1 MSITDIL
8 QLTPRTLEKLHS
20 EEEEDSFTIEAREV
34 FDLFDKDGDG
44 SIPTQEIGTAIRA
57 LGYYPREAEM
67 VLMEDVAEEIN
78 FDQFLQLIKREKLH
92 GLEDKETIV
101 AAFMTICPQTDGKL
115 NYSDFEAI
123 LKRKTGEELQ
133 QDEISIIQKSL
144 NSIKQRDN
152 TMAMDDFLTQ
162 LLNGLGFGEKKSD
175 DQKNGEGDNESDIS
189 QFSFDSYQ

>member
-1 MSITDIL
+1 
-8 QLTPRTLEKLHS
+8 
-20 EEEEDSFTIEAREV
+20 
-34 FDLFDKDGDG
+34 
-44 SIPTQEIGTAIRA
+44 
-57 LGYYPREAEM
+57 
-67 VLMEDVAEEIN
+67 
-78 FDQFLQLIKREKLH
+78 
-92 GLEDKETIV
+92 
-101 AAFMTICPQTDGKL
+101 L

-175 DQKNGEGDNESDIS
+175 NQKNGEGDNESDIS